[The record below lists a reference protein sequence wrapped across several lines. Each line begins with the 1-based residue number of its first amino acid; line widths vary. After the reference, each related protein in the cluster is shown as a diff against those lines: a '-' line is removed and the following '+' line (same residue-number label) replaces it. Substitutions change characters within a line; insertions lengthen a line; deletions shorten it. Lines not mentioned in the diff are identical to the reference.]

1 VKAPRSNEKALFQSP
16 EAKRW
21 SLKGVHKKV
30 LPQIIDRNKVINF
43 ISKQRFTETLEFPTR
58 ERPEKR
64 ERLAL
69 KPFNEFPLK
78 RQVSKFQDWT

>member
-1 VKAPRSNEKALFQSP
+1 MAFFQSL

-30 LPQIIDRNKVINF
+30 LPEIIYRNKVINF
-43 ISKQRFTETLEFPTR
+43 ISKQCFTETFEFPTR

-69 KPFNEFPLK
+69 KPFNAFALK
-78 RQVSKFQDWT
+78 RQVSMFEDWT